1 MSKNKKR
8 IIYGIVILLILGAFI
23 FILCSHFLVEK
34 KEEFKGFTFREVT
47 KLNYGDFKLDDFV
60 EEVTCG
66 EKCFY
71 NDQELEYKI
80 TSVEDLGTQEITVS
94 ITYQGKTYEQT
105 YEIEVTDE
113 LAPVIT
119 LSSEEIEIEQ
129 NSEFDDQSYILSV
142 SDNYDELTLEDIE
155 IDENVNTK
163 ETGDYE
169 AIYTITD
176 SNNNTSSVTL
186 IIHVKS
192 SQSNTENEEKET
204 TEESNKTSNSN
215 KNNTTSNNTTT
226 NKNNNN
232 TNTTSSS
239 FKTAINGV
247 SLSPLKTR
255 NNDLDTEIAS
265 IISSVTN
272 SSMSNYEL
280 LQAIYNY
287 VKNKLSY
294 EMMYL
299 IWNELWELQ
308 DTYSY
313 YDYDGMDVMRA
324 IYSLRTGKG
333 VCDNYAALFMILARR
348 IGFDAYVVGGSV
360 NKVGGGTTGHA
371 WVMIKAGGTYYIF
384 DPQIEDN
391 KGTSYDYFGKTDSE
405 LPIYHYNLSS
415 NISKFHYF
423 KENPNLAHSFSLD
436 VNVSGAYTDT
446 DTLNNGSS
454 HSSQFT
460 LDLGSSVAIKLTPS
474 RTQKYTV
481 EVTSNENVVLNESYD
496 GSSPKIINYTFEN
509 PGYDNLKIIVKAG
522 SYKVEYNLIVNV
534 KETSNS

>member
-1 MSKNKKR
+1 MSKKKKI
-8 IIYGIVILLILGAFI
+8 IIYSIISLLILGAI
-23 FILCSHFLVEK
+23 LFILCSHFLVEK
-34 KEEFKGFTFREVT
+34 EEPIFNGFTFREVT
-47 KLNYGDFKLDDFV
+47 KLNYGDFNLGDFV

-66 EKCFY
+66 EKCFF
-71 NDQELEYKI
+71 DGKELEYKI
-80 TSVEDLGTQEITVS
+80 TNVDNLGTQKITVN
-94 ITYQGKTYEQT
+94 ITYQGKSYEET
-105 YEIEVTDE
+105 FEVEVIDE

-119 LSSEEIEIEQ
+119 LSNEEIEIEQ
-129 NSEFDDQSYILSV
+129 NSDFNAESYIVSV
-142 SDNYDELTLEDIE
+142 TDNYDELTIDNVQIE
-155 IDENVNTK
+155 SNVNTK

-176 SNNNTSSVTL
+176 SNNNTSSTTL
-186 IIHVKS
+186 IIHVTS
-192 SQSNTENEEKET
+192 SQSNNENEEKET
-204 TEESNKTSNSN
+204 NEESNKTSNSN

-226 NKNNNN
+226 NNN

-239 FKTAINGV
+239 FKSAINGV
-247 SLSPLKTR
+247 SLSPLTTR
-255 NNDLDTEIAS
+255 YPDLDQKIAS

-272 SSMSNYEL
+272 SSMSNYEK

-294 EMMYL
+294 EMMIL
-299 IWNELWELQ
+299 NLNELWALQ

-324 IYSLRTGKG
+324 YYSLNTGHG

-384 DPQIEDN
+384 DPQIEDS
-391 KGTSYDYFGKTDSE
+391 KKTSYDYFGKTDSE

-415 NISKFHYF
+415 NINKFHYF
-423 KENPNLAHSFSLD
+423 KEDPDLGHSFSLD
-436 VNVSGAYTDT
+436 VKVSGDYTDS
-446 DTLNNGSS
+446 DTLNSGSS
-454 HSSQFT
+454 HSSQFGIN
-460 LDLGSSVAIKLTPS
+460 LGSSIAIELKPS

-481 EVTSNENVVLNESYD
+481 EVTSNDTVILNESYD
-496 GSSPKIINYTFEN
+496 GSNSKVINYTFEKT
-509 PGYDNLKIIVKAG
+509 GIDNLKIIVKTDG
-522 SYKVEYNLIVNV
+522 YKVEYRLMANV
-534 KETSNS
+534 KEIENSNP